1 MLIDQFTP
9 DQLEQIKKELKYLK
23 YTQKQRITQLQD
35 RIRKIFPFNRE
46 ASDEEEALWL
56 ARVGLD
62 NMIYEMADLTLRN
75 VTYVDKHTSNKKK
88 LQRGSTIPPKLQEEY
103 LQFVDEILAAI
114 EKHKK

>member
-9 DQLEQIKKELKYLK
+9 DQIEQIKKELEYLK
-23 YTQKQRITQLQD
+23 YTQKQRITRLQD
-35 RIRKIFPFNRE
+35 RIREIFPLDRE
-46 ASDEEEALWL
+46 ASDEEQALWL

-62 NMIYEMADLTLRN
+62 NMIYEMADLTLKN
-75 VTYVDKHTSNKKK
+75 VTYTDKHTSNKKK
-88 LQRGSTIPPKLQEEY
+88 LQRGSTIPPRLQEEY